1 MDTYKK
7 DACMKD
13 TYTILSFDIGIKNL
27 AYCNAHY
34 NKTTKSTNIIKWDVI
49 DIINNTDISTKDFN
63 KVTNALVDAL
73 SEHFPVVE
81 DNLLIENQPCMKNP
95 MMKSLQMII
104 YSWFLIR
111 SKDMNCKVLIK
122 LLSASN
128 KLKVKHSNVVSDA
141 VVNEKNKYK
150 KNKKSA
156 IEITT
161 HYLTN
166 ILSDEQ
172 MLSLFKGHKK
182 RDDLADSFLQLTY
195 FCETA
200 NAL

>member
-1 MDTYKK
+1 MTMDSYN
-7 DACMKD
+7 
-13 TYTILSFDIGIKNL
+13 ILSFDIGIKNL
-27 AYCNAHY
+27 AYCQAVY
-34 NKTTKSTNIIKWDVI
+34 NKSTGETTILKWDVI

-73 SEHFPVVE
+73 ADHFPVVE
-81 DNLLIENQPCMKNP
+81 DNMVVLIENQPCMKNP

-111 SKDMNCKVLIK
+111 SKDMNCAVVIK
-122 LLSASN
+122 LLSAAS
-128 KLKVKHSNVVSDA
+128 KLKVKYSNVVSENVA
-141 VVNEKNKYK
+141 NEKNKYK

-161 HYLTN
+161 YYLTHV
-166 ILSDEQ
+166 IRDQE

-195 FCETA
+195 FCESS